1 MLIEDDAFAS
11 TASSRPSPRAR
22 AGLRDAPASAS
33 DDSDAGDLSTLV
45 GRSALLRLAL
55 TLAREDAAGADRH
68 FTQTPISDEGP
79 VLRLDARGNAAAAL
93 ALIADPAALIEPN
106 GDIVAANAAFLA
118 RAPRLRPLFG
128 AQFFAARAAAAR
140 GQPPGA
146 ARMSSRA
153 VEGGV
158 LILFAL
164 HEGGGADGGA
174 IGVLRAPQTGERC
187 CDPALLEQAFALT
200 PAEARLACA
209 LMRTKSLPAAI
220 RELGLKDK
228 TGRTYL
234 DRIFQK
240 TGVRSQLQLY
250 AILME
255 LYLLSTPGA

>member
-1 MLIEDDAFAS
+1 MLIDDRAFAS
-11 TASSRPSPRAR
+11 TASFLAPRPLESPASPAR
-22 AGLRDAPASAS
+22 APAAPDGERVGLSA
-33 DDSDAGDLSTLV
+33 LV
-45 GRSALLRLAL
+45 GRAALLRFAL
-55 TLAREDAAGADRH
+55 KLAREDVAGPCLETPMPDEAPAA
-68 FTQTPISDEGP
+68 
-79 VLRLDARGNAAAAL
+79 RLPARGLAAAAL
-93 ALIADPAALIEPN
+93 GLIDDPAALITPN
-106 GDIVAANAAFLA
+106 GEVDAANAAFHA
-118 RAPRLRPLFG
+118 GAARLRPLFA
-128 AQFFAARAAAAR
+128 AQFFAAR
-140 GQPPGA
+140 GGA
-146 ARMSSRA
+146 ARPRAAAGSRDEVRVCA

-164 HEGGGADGGA
+164 REEGDADGGA
-174 IGVLRAPQTGERC
+174 LAVLRAPQESGRC

-240 TGVRSQLQLY
+240 TGARSQLQLY

>member
-1 MLIEDDAFAS
+1 MLIDDRAFVS
-11 TASSRPSPRAR
+11 TASFLAPRPLDPPASRAR
-22 AGLRDAPASAS
+22 AAAPDAERVGLS
-33 DDSDAGDLSTLV
+33 GLV
-45 GRSALLRLAL
+45 GRAALLRFAL
-55 TLAREDAAGADRH
+55 KLAREDVAGPCLE
-68 FTQTPISDEGP
+68 TPMPDEAP
-79 VLRLDARGNAAAAL
+79 TARLHARGLAAAAL
-93 ALIADPAALIEPN
+93 GLIDDPAALIAPN
-106 GDIVAANAAFLA
+106 GEVDAANAAFHA
-118 RAPRLRPLFG
+118 GAARLRPLFA
-128 AQFFAARAAAAR
+128 AQFFAAR
-140 GQPPGA
+140 GGGA
-146 ARMSSRA
+146 ARPRAAGGSRDEVRVCP

-164 HEGGGADGGA
+164 REEGDADGGA
-174 IGVLRAPQTGERC
+174 LAVLRAPQESGRC
-187 CDPALLEQAFALT
+187 CESALLEQAFALT

-240 TGVRSQLQLY
+240 TGARSQLQLY